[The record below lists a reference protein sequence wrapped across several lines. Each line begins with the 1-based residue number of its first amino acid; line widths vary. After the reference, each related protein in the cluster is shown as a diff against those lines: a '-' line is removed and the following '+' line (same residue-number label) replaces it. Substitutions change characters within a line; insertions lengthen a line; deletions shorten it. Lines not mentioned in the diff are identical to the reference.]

1 MFGWTG
7 KVLRVDLTNLSSS
20 IEDLDRKAAE
30 QYIGGLGLGA
40 KYLYDEIDPAVDAF
54 SPENK
59 LLFVTG
65 PLTGTGAPAGNR
77 YVVVTK
83 SPLTGGIANSTA
95 AGEFAVNLKYAGY
108 DLVIFEGRASHPVY
122 LYIDD
127 ARVSFAD
134 AASLWGKDTEE
145 TEQAVIAATAPD
157 AKVSC
162 IGPAGEN
169 LVRFACVINDMGR
182 AAGRSGVGA
191 VMGSK
196 NLKAVA
202 VRGTGGVRVADN
214 ERFYRAIE
222 GVYKVLD
229 DPYTEEFHQ
238 TGTPGVLELVQS
250 FGALPTKNFRS
261 GVNPEYE
268 KLTGELLADTLS
280 VRKRMGMGCPAC
292 PIACGRI
299 TRVKNPEFAGIGAG
313 PEYETIGMFGSS
325 CYTNDFEAVSKA
337 NFICNQMGMDTIS
350 TGNSIACAMEMF
362 EAGLIPQED
371 IGFALPFGEAKG
383 MVKLTEMIARREGF
397 GDLLAEGAYRMSEH
411 YGHTEYFMGVK
422 KQEFPSYDGRALQG
436 MALGYATQPRGAC
449 HIRGELQDLDLYGQV
464 GWRVTRD
471 RGMDVVDPLSVDD
484 KPDLAVATQD
494 WFCMIDSCGVCN
506 FVWFMGG
513 DEDAM
518 RDFIEA
524 ATGIDM
530 GGHEGFMRTG
540 DRIFNLETLFNRR
553 AGISGADD
561 TLPKRMLETPMPD
574 GPAKGY
580 VCELARMLPPYYELR
595 GWDAQGN
602 LTPEK
607 AADLDLS
614 ESLRKA
620 GGAMGK
626 AKKVAKAAAAVPAE
640 SV

>member
-7 KVLRVDLTNLSSS
+7 KVLRVDLTALTSSV
-20 IEDLDRKAAE
+20 EDLDRKAAE

-40 KYLYDEIDPAVDAF
+40 KYLYDEIDPAVDPF
-54 SPENK
+54 SPQNK
-59 LLFVTG
+59 LLFATG

-95 AGEFAVNLKYAGY
+95 AGEFAINLKYAGY
-108 DLVIFEGRASHPVY
+108 DLVIFEGKATSPVY
-122 LYIDD
+122 VYIDD
-127 ARVSFAD
+127 ERVCFGD
-134 AASLWGKDTEE
+134 AGPLWGMDTED
-145 TEQAVIAATAPD
+145 TERAVIAATAAD

-214 ERFYRAIE
+214 ARFYAAIE
-222 GVYKVLD
+222 KCYSILD
-229 DPYTEEFHQ
+229 DPDTEEFHQ
-238 TGTPGVLELVQS
+238 TGTPGVLDLVQA
-250 FGALPTKNFRS
+250 FGALPTKNFQS
-261 GVNPEYE
+261 GNNEHYD
-268 KLTGELLADTLS
+268 KLSGEALAETLS
-280 VRKRMGMGCPAC
+280 VRKRMGMGCPGC
-292 PIACGRI
+292 PIACGRV
-299 TRVKNPEFAGIGAG
+299 TRVKNPEFEGVGVG
-313 PEYETIGMFGSS
+313 PEYETIGIFGSS
-325 CYTNDFEAVSKA
+325 CYTNDLEAVSKA

-350 TGNSIACAMEMF
+350 AGASIACAMEMF
-362 EAGLIPQED
+362 EAGVIPQED
-371 IGFALPFGEAKG
+371 IGFALPFGEAKA
-383 MVKLTEMIARREGF
+383 MVKLTEMIAHREGF

-449 HIRGELQDLDLYGQV
+449 HIRGELQDLDLYGQL

-471 RGMDVVDPLSVDD
+471 RGLDIVDPLSVDD

-494 WFCMIDSCGVCN
+494 WFCMIDSSGVCN
-506 FVWFMGG
+506 FIWFLGG
-513 DEDAM
+513 DEDQM

-540 DRIFNLETLFNRR
+540 ERIFNLETLFNRR
-553 AGISGADD
+553 AGLTAADD
-561 TLPKRMLETPMPD
+561 TLPKRMLEEPMPD
-574 GPAKGY
+574 GPAKGQ

-602 LTPEK
+602 LTPDK
-607 AADLDLS
+607 AAELDL
-614 ESLRKA
+614 EV
-620 GGAMGK
+620 
-626 AKKVAKAAAAVPAE
+626 VAPA
-640 SV
+640 